1 MKKAKLFLALVFVI
15 LAALAGVVIFQ
26 NIPYL
31 IEKRAFTF
39 TVSLLDFFNY
49 HYDFPA
55 IENGLY
61 FIGCFFAGLL
71 LAYMTLLKSL
81 FNSKQTIKALNQT
94 IATDRKKISDLNQQL
109 DKPGGQVPE
118 MTISSSEE
126 LAGA

>member
-1 MKKAKLFLALVFVI
+1 MKKAKLFLALFVVI
-15 LAALAGVVIFQ
+15 VAALAGVVVFQ

-39 TVSLLDFFNY
+39 TISLMDFFNY
-49 HYDFPA
+49 HYNFPA

-71 LAYMTLLKSL
+71 LAYATLLKSL

-94 IATDRKKISDLNQQL
+94 IETDRKKISSLNQQM
-109 DKPGGQVPE
+109 DKNDTPVPA
-118 MTISSSEE
+118 MAAGTSEE

>member
-1 MKKAKLFLALVFVI
+1 MKKAKLFLALAIVVV
-15 LAALAGVVIFQ
+15 AALVVVIIFQ

-39 TVSLLDFFNY
+39 TISLMDFFRYNY
-49 HYDFPA
+49 HFPA

-71 LAYMTLLKSL
+71 LAYVTMLKSL
-81 FNSKQTIKALNQT
+81 FTSKQTIKALNQT
-94 IATDRKKISDLNQQL
+94 ININQKKISDLSQQL
-109 DKPGGQVPE
+109 DKPGGQVPDLS
-118 MTISSSEE
+118 TASSEE